1 MELIDQF
8 DQEINELKSNV
19 YGFIITS
26 KKNRG
31 VFTVNITIPEKILNK
46 EVSEEDIEFLL
57 IIDTYSLKL
66 TPKLYCLTNYC
77 FPHFADGRDLY
88 NELRSTN
95 KNRRKGKISLVHLLD
110 DILEFIKI
118 NVEKGGMIFCGD
130 YYLGEKYDL
139 RIFQNSCE
147 TLSNVKENL
156 VINGKSTKL
165 NRVLIISDV
174 YFLLF
179 EQEKWYKNNLTLIFW
194 SSINNLEKIQKVKDN
209 KTVILQWTQKDKDS
223 TYAMSLTVPN
233 REAFVTILLEKMHY
247 FGMKYETSKVE
258 GNTNVGDNIHS
269 RFASNMKLKDGDD
282 VSQSQDVKLLRS
294 YEKEAR
300 EKENEKEKEKENE
313 NEKNDENNIQNENNE
328 EDNKEG
334 ENKEELD
341 VKDDDKEGTKEETKD
356 ES

>member
-31 VFTVNITIPEKILNK
+31 VFTVNITIPENILNK

-57 IIDTYSLKL
+57 VIDTYSLKL
-66 TPKLYCLTNYC
+66 APKLYCLTNYC

-147 TLSNVKENL
+147 TLSNMKENL
-156 VINGKSTKL
+156 IINGKSTKL
-165 NRVLIISDV
+165 NRILIISDV

-258 GNTNVGDNIHS
+258 GNTNIDNNLHS
-269 RFASNMKLKDGDD
+269 RFASNMKLKDDGDD
-282 VSQSQDVKLLRS
+282 VSQSQDVKLLKS
-294 YEKEAR
+294 YEKET
-300 EKENEKEKEKENE
+300 KEKKKDE
-313 NEKNDENNIQNENNE
+313 ENNIRNENNE
-328 EDNKEG
+328 DDKKEEENKEDNKNG
-334 ENKEELD
+334 ENKEELI
-341 VKDDDKEGTKEETKD
+341 VNDDDKNEKGQEKKEEN
-356 ES
+356 

>member
-1 MELIDQF
+1 M
-8 DQEINELKSNV
+8 
-19 YGFIITS
+19 
-26 KKNRG
+26 
-31 VFTVNITIPEKILNK
+31 
-46 EVSEEDIEFLL
+46 
-57 IIDTYSLKL
+57 
-66 TPKLYCLTNYC
+66 
-77 FPHFADGRDLY
+77 
-88 NELRSTN
+88 
-95 KNRRKGKISLVHLLD
+95 HLLD

-258 GNTNVGDNIHS
+258 GNTNVGDNLHS

-294 YEKEAR
+294 YEKETR
-300 EKENEKEKEKENE
+300 EKEKENEKEKEKEKE
-313 NEKNDENNIQNENNE
+313 SEKEKNDENNIQNENNE